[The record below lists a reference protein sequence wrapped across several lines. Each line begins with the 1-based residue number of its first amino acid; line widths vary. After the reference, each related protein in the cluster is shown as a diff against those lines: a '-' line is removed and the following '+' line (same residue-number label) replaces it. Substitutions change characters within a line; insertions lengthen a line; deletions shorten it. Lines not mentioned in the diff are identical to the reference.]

1 MAYKAVFTQ
10 VSEVDAGGRMS
21 VTFDIKRGANI
32 VYPNLLI
39 EGLAADITALVTNKA
54 NELSAQIR
62 EQKKIKVG
70 DSIDITE

>member
-1 MAYKAVFTQ
+1 MPYKAVFTE
-10 VSEVDAGGRMS
+10 VSEVDSNGRMS
-21 VTFDIKRGANI
+21 VTFDIKRGANV

-39 EGLAADITALVTNKA
+39 EGLAEDITMLVTAKA

-70 DSIDITE
+70 NSIDITE